1 MKMKTEDFDAKL
13 AGYVQEVLIPKCRSN
28 VRKFMLG
35 ALLGTGKISC
45 RVVPEDALKALGVVD
60 DGGNVDT
67 AVLRKAALAGMDTA
81 GELYVAF
88 LGMHFGRD
96 DVDAFLDYVERGT
109 PE

>member
-45 RVVPEDALKALGVVD
+45 RVVPEDALRALGVL
-60 DGGNVDT
+60 DGEGNVDT

-88 LGMHFGRD
+88 LGMHFGRA
-96 DVDAFLDYVERGT
+96 DVDAFLDYAERG
-109 PE
+109 EAE